1 MRISSVGAT
10 TFTYTVLTVR
20 MGVVLYGR
28 TSYINDNILT
38 FLRFSRND
46 YYSIC
51 LDYCNSSN
59 FEQII
64 KAPHY
69 ALPSYVVFYHNLY
82 GSTHFCGSHF
92 LSLLYRH
99 FLILSNAFFI
109 FWPLRHLSII
119 LFLHHIFLV
128 FLREY
133 IIFPNLQRMLQYL
146 FHQKIFYIFHQLFH
160 ISEIQFLCLL

>member
-1 MRISSVGAT
+1 MLFYEIYVTIYNIENENKQCGCYH
-10 TFTYTVLTVR
+10 FTYTVLAVR
-20 MGVVLYGR
+20 MEVVLYGR
-28 TSYINDNILT
+28 TSYVVNNILT

-69 ALPSYVVFYHNLY
+69 TLPSYVVFYHNLY

-92 LSLLYRH
+92 LSLLYIH
-99 FLILSNAFFI
+99 FFVLSNAKFI
-109 FWPLRHLSII
+109 SIKRCLSSSS
-119 LFLHHIFLV
+119 L
-128 FLREY
+128 
-133 IIFPNLQRMLQYL
+133 
-146 FHQKIFYIFHQLFH
+146 
-160 ISEIQFLCLL
+160 

>member
-1 MRISSVGAT
+1 MLYSCKQENENKQCECYH
-10 TFTYTVLTVR
+10 FTYTVFTVR

-28 TSYINDNILT
+28 TSYVNDNILT

-69 ALPSYVVFYHNLY
+69 ALPSYVVFYRNLY

-92 LSLLYRH
+92 LFLLYIH
-99 FLILSNAFFI
+99 FFVLSNIALQFN
-109 FWPLRHLSII
+109 SIREMNKK
-119 LFLHHIFLV
+119 LNDVSFRKKLH
-128 FLREY
+128 
-133 IIFPNLQRMLQYL
+133 
-146 FHQKIFYIFHQLFH
+146 
-160 ISEIQFLCLL
+160 

>member
-1 MRISSVGAT
+1 MRQVGQSYFVSLFLMFFFEKNFSKICFVRLYFIRYCCILVFIGNENKQCGCYH
-10 TFTYTVLTVR
+10 FTYTVLTVR

-28 TSYINDNILT
+28 TSYVNDNILT

-69 ALPSYVVFYHNLY
+69 ALPSYVVFYRNLY

-92 LSLLYRH
+92 LSLLYR
-99 FLILSNAFFI
+99 LLYILSNVTLI
-109 FWPLRHLSII
+109 NWR
-119 LFLHHIFLV
+119 
-128 FLREY
+128 
-133 IIFPNLQRMLQYL
+133 Q
-146 FHQKIFYIFHQLFH
+146 
-160 ISEIQFLCLL
+160 

>member
-1 MRISSVGAT
+1 ME
-10 TFTYTVLTVR
+10 
-20 MGVVLYGR
+20 VVLYGR
-28 TSYINDNILT
+28 TSYVNDNILT

-46 YYSIC
+46 DYSIC

-92 LSLLYRH
+92 LYLLYSS
-99 FLILSNAFFI
+99 FIILSNDIYLSSISIDGSELIFGILLENSLASFI
-109 FWPLRHLSII
+109 FLCVSSS
-119 LFLHHIFLV
+119 FCFA
-128 FLREY
+128 
-133 IIFPNLQRMLQYL
+133 
-146 FHQKIFYIFHQLFH
+146 
-160 ISEIQFLCLL
+160 ISSCNAVIYS

>member
-1 MRISSVGAT
+1 MKSIIPIIENEKKQYGCYH
-10 TFTYTVLTVR
+10 FTYTVLTVR

-28 TSYINDNILT
+28 TSYVNDNILT

-69 ALPSYVVFYHNLY
+69 AFAEL
-82 GSTHFCGSHF
+82 CGV
-92 LSLLYRH
+92 LSKLLV
-99 FLILSNAFFI
+99 A
-109 FWPLRHLSII
+109 
-119 LFLHHIFLV
+119 HISVAL
-128 FLREY
+128 
-133 IIFPNLQRMLQYL
+133 
-146 FHQKIFYIFHQLFH
+146 IFYIYYTDIFR
-160 ISEIQFLCLL
+160 